1 MSKLSFSALS
11 IKPATKLS
19 DRIES
24 RYALSPRLSS
34 RPGPVRL
41 TNYQREILDVCGDD
55 VTQDVVILAGA
66 QVSKTQLMMW
76 VAFDQIEYKGQ
87 SLLWV
92 MPDKTIAEL
101 FVREKLKPNIFA
113 NRPVSTLYDDDNS
126 RERHHVFRNNTTLAV
141 LGTETPKD
149 LNSWSAPL
157 IIGDEVDRFNRKT
170 GGAGDP
176 VSLMKDRTETFHFRK
191 HILVSTPM
199 LTEDSLIMTEF
210 KKTDQR
216 HWCSPCPHCDE
227 LICFEPRDL
236 NGNSLLKFER
246 GHNGLYLPGSGR
258 LICSSCNG
266 LINEN
271 QRRSS
276 IEDSRSHWKPT
287 AEAVGGAV
295 GFRMWAGISS
305 FSSIDKICEKF
316 CEATAKDNPVQ
327 KMQALQVVVN
337 QTFGQTFSATSH
349 VKPQIAALLARV
361 EGYDA
366 EVPTGVKFITLGSDV
381 QHNRLEYVV
390 LGWGLY
396 GECWL
401 VKYGVIDGSGYDTAT
416 YDELYDRCRAG
427 WLDADGKTRRPSM
440 AFLDA
445 GDGNTTHVVLEWCQ
459 GDSTGIFYPIKGS
472 GTPGYPYVEAP
483 YHDLEERKIYRET
496 PIVLGVNRLKERI
509 YSSLRLAQDKK
520 GYVHFPL
527 ETPRDFLE
535 GLTSEDPK
543 ETIVKG
549 VRALVFEH
557 TRNVRNEKLD
567 AWVYAT
573 AAAEFIALSDPTY
586 RVILDP
592 NYYKKE
598 K

>member
-349 VKPQIAALLARV
+349 VKPQIAAQTFNTTVLSTWCSD
-361 EGYDA
+361 GGF
-366 EVPTGVKFITLGSDV
+366 TGNVGSS
-381 QHNRLEYVV
+381 N
-390 LGWGLY
+390 
-396 GECWL
+396 
-401 VKYGVIDGSGYDTAT
+401 T
-416 YDELYDRCRAG
+416 ELSTEAVT
-427 WLDADGKTRRPSM
+427 TRRPTTSSM
-440 AFLDA
+440 TVVGLA
-445 GDGNTTHVVLEWCQ
+445 G
-459 GDSTGIFYPIKGS
+459 
-472 GTPGYPYVEAP
+472 
-483 YHDLEERKIYRET
+483 
-496 PIVLGVNRLKERI
+496 
-509 YSSLRLAQDKK
+509 
-520 GYVHFPL
+520 
-527 ETPRDFLE
+527 
-535 GLTSEDPK
+535 
-543 ETIVKG
+543 
-549 VRALVFEH
+549 
-557 TRNVRNEKLD
+557 
-567 AWVYAT
+567 
-573 AAAEFIALSDPTY
+573 
-586 RVILDP
+586 
-592 NYYKKE
+592 
-598 K
+598 